1 MKHTLLSPAE
11 ARSPYFVGV
20 EFGEDDIR
28 AGVVDDSGRL
38 LSWLTEI
45 AKIDWGPEAGA
56 AQLGSLAL
64 RAIAA
69 AGLKTKDAKG
79 LGLALPGTMDGAAV
93 GLANSAVLPGWE
105 RFSLRDCVS
114 GHCGLPATLVN
125 DAVAAAYAERWVGA
139 GQRFQSI
146 VVLILGKEIGGGI
159 LIGDLAI
166 DGRVGRGSQCGHIL
180 IDGTDAARR
189 CNCGQR
195 GHLEAYVGETALVE
209 LTRESLA
216 AGRTSALSAR
226 VAAGEPLTG
235 KLVAA
240 AAESGDVLATEL
252 VLDSARALAVGVVSM
267 MHTIDPGAVL
277 LGGEMTF
284 GGAGSELGRRFLAQV
299 RQQVQRLAF
308 PVLARSTVI
317 DFAALGEE
325 AGVIGAAG
333 LARRAG

>member
-1 MKHTLLSPAE
+1 M
-11 ARSPYFVGV
+11 
-20 EFGEDDIR
+20 
-28 AGVVDDSGRL
+28 DDSGRL

-105 RFSLRDCVS
+105 RFPLRDCVS

-146 VVLILGKEIGGGI
+146 VVLILGK
-159 LIGDLAI
+159 GDRRGNPHRRFGDRWPRWPGEPVRPHPHRRHRRGAAVQLRTAGSPRGLRRR
-166 DGRVGRGSQCGHIL
+166 DGPGRVDARIPGRRPHQC
-180 IDGTDAARR
+180 AF
-189 CNCGQR
+189 
-195 GHLEAYVGETALVE
+195 
-209 LTRESLA
+209 
-216 AGRTSALSAR
+216 SAR

-333 LARRAG
+333 LREGRVRAFPPIVEFVLKSAAPTPQGNRESPR